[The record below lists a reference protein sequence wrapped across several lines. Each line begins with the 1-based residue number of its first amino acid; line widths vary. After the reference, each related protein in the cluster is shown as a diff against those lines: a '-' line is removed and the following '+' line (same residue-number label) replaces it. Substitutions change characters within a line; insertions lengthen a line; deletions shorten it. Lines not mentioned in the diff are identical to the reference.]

1 VSPRRY
7 GFLAAYPALTL
18 AFAILAHVLAEA
30 AGSRDGLHTLLS
42 PVHLGLA
49 VAAVVALGW
58 AALAFG
64 LHRPPAERR
73 RRLALLAAAVD
84 GRCGALRI
92 ASDLL
97 LQATVAGGTL
107 AIEGISFDPAR
118 LAPAILGAVAALVFG
133 ALVLRAARAGAPRI
147 AAFFAAHLRIARL
160 RPLATDWLTM
170 PAAVPA
176 RARHYALFIPNR
188 PPPRSSRL
196 RPSSSCNFSG
206 RDVSCSV
213 FSGAPSRRSLFSFSS

>member
-42 PVHLGLA
+42 PVHLALG
-49 VAAVVALGW
+49 VAVVGSFGW

-84 GRCGALRI
+84 GRSGIRRI
-92 ASDLL
+92 ATDLA
-97 LQATVAGGTL
+97 LQAAVAGGTL
-107 AIEGISFDPAR
+107 AIEGVSFDPAR
-118 LAPAILGAVAALVFG
+118 LVPAILGAVAALVFG

-147 AAFFAAHLRIARL
+147 AAFFAAHVRIARL
-160 RPLATDWLTM
+160 RPLATDWLTV

-196 RPSSSCNFSG
+196 HP
-206 RDVSCSV
+206 
-213 FSGAPSRRSLFSFSS
+213 